1 MKTDEVVEK
10 AKKQLA
16 EATKLPVSTVVGVS
30 REKEKGWKVSLE
42 MVEMKRIPEAMD
54 SLGLYEAYLDEKG
67 ELQGFERKS
76 IRRKGD
82 METREGI

>member
-67 ELQGFERKS
+67 DLQSFERKRM
-76 IRRKGD
+76 RRKGD
-82 METREGI
+82 METREEI